1 MSTVVIGLTGPTG
14 AGKSTVSKLFAHNGA
29 VVIDADQIA
38 RQVVAGGSQCLVSL
52 VLEFGY
58 EILAADGTLDRAHLG
73 ELVFTDKAK
82 LKRLGEITYPYIMEQ
97 IEAAL
102 ERCRR
107 REVPFAVLDAPT
119 LFESGAD
126 KLCDYIVTVI
136 ASPALRQTRIMAR
149 DNLTLQRAEHRMGA
163 QHDDAFYTSRS
174 DFVIENEE
182 DEEYLGMQVQGILRQ
197 IETGAVGPAL

>member
-14 AGKSTVSKLFAHNGA
+14 AGKSTVSRLFAQNGA

-38 RQVVAGGSQCLVSL
+38 RRVVAGGSQCLVAL

-58 EILAADGTLDRAHLG
+58 EILAADGTLDRARLG

-82 LKRLGEITYPYIMEQ
+82 LKRLDEITYPYIMEQ
-97 IEAAL
+97 IEADL

-107 REVPFAVLDAPT
+107 RQVRFAVLDAPT
-119 LFESGAD
+119 LFEAGAD
-126 KLCDYIVTVI
+126 RLCSYIVSVI
-136 ASPALRQTRIMAR
+136 APAQLRQARIMSR
-149 DNLTLQRAEHRMGA
+149 DNLTRQRAEHRMSA
-163 QHDDAFYTSRS
+163 QHDDEFYTSRS

-182 DEEYLGMQVQGILRQ
+182 DEEYLCMQVQGILRQ
-197 IETGAVGPAL
+197 IETGGVLP

>member
-1 MSTVVIGLTGPTG
+1 MRTIVIGLTGPTG
-14 AGKSTVSKLFAHNGA
+14 AGKSTVSKLFAQNGA
-29 VVIDADQIA
+29 VVIDADQVA
-38 RQVVAGGSQCLVSL
+38 RRVVASGSQCLVAL

-73 ELVFTDKAK
+73 ELVFTDKKK
-82 LKRLGEITYPYIMEQ
+82 LRRLEEITYPYIMEQ

-102 ERCRR
+102 ERCRK

-119 LFESGAD
+119 LFEAGAD
-126 KLCDYIVTVI
+126 KLCDYIVTVL
-136 ASPALRQTRIMAR
+136 APPSLRQARIMSR
-149 DNLTLQRAEHRMGA
+149 DGLTLQRAANRMGA

-182 DEEYLGMQVQGILRQ
+182 DEEYLGMQVQGILKQ
-197 IETGAVGPAL
+197 IDSGAVGPAQ